1 MWGTD
6 PVKSKQE
13 CLIFLII
20 MFAIFNSLAII
31 NHIQLYIAIFI
42 ITIYKFR

>member
-13 CLIFLII
+13 CLIIYNYL
-20 MFAIFNSLAII
+20 FAILSSLTIF
-31 NHIQLYIAIFI
+31 NHIKLFICTAQARIYI
-42 ITIYKFR
+42 

>member
-13 CLIFLII
+13 CLKIYYIK
-20 MFAIFNSLAII
+20 FAIFN
-31 NHIQLYIAIFI
+31 NYF
-42 ITIYKFR
+42 K